1 MDFCVKITKVWQKSR
16 DFWFAHFFLRILKIH
31 RLVWIFLWTFD
42 FFESISSVIHFDL
55 YKYSL
60 Y

>member
-1 MDFCVKITKVWQKSR
+1 MDFCVQITKVWQKSI

-31 RLVWIFLWTFD
+31 RLVWIFPWIFACYG
-42 FFESISSVIHFDL
+42 SVSSMFHFDL